1 MTRGAGAGMSPRP
14 KGRPRTVEYRAAELV
29 VELDRLLWQARRGA
43 GGVGGVLA
51 ITVRRGGLEAFG
63 GRPGETAITVACQS
77 GPVVVTEEV

>member
-43 GGVGGVLA
+43 GGVLA

-63 GRPGETAITVACQS
+63 GRPGETAITVACQG
-77 GPVVVTEEV
+77 GPVVVTEEA